1 MTILQSIISIW
12 KHHSVGTPCNPI
24 HSTDSHSPLKV
35 QGCPIVAFAEFKVIT
50 VVMTGI
56 LFCLRPPCSA
66 PGIGSTTDSASW
78 DLPEVLRCSR
88 SAERSAQCAAVRKLP
103 GKTEARQSGVVV
115 Y

>member
-1 MTILQSIISIW
+1 M
-12 KHHSVGTPCNPI
+12 
-24 HSTDSHSPLKV
+24 
-35 QGCPIVAFAEFKVIT
+35 AFAEFKVIT

-88 SAERSAQCAAVRKLP
+88 SAERRSAQI
-103 GKTEARQSGVVV
+103 ARQDGGKAEWCSGVLRQCARRIGGQGRADNREFRAIARGRVTLPECSRV
-115 Y
+115 